1 MYDKIILKGIVATE
15 DVDTIVL
22 RNYLEECSEGDEV
35 YYKSTAYANL
45 SGVWIEVRGNRVTCK
60 CSVCKLWAK
69 EHTGKLDNSRP
80 MTFGMAV
87 KTIEGLLMRLCLKK
101 EDAWV
106 TYYEIGVTMKMKE
119 EADKYIREVEE
130 AAGRYLWNDA
140 NYPEFRQKTTEKSKY
155 YRKVLKIYDKSF
167 EAQEKGKNV
176 GSNVLR
182 VETVYRHQKVPL
194 TELTDRLFMGKMG
207 RIFYEDWSGM
217 CFARELTAKK
227 GVKMSQLE
235 RAREIQRIGVTRYKQ
250 RYKQLYMERKVTKK
264 HWETMRNFANN
275 WEQEKQHFDE
285 HIGEL
290 EKEFKEKLLKGY
302 QEGIFMPKNKK
313 L

>member
-45 SGVWIEVRGNRVTCK
+45 SGVWIELRGNRVTCK

-87 KTIEGLLMRLCLKK
+87 KTIEGMLMRLCLKK

-167 EAQEKGKNV
+167 EAQEKGRNV

-250 RYKQLYMERKVTKK
+250 RYKKLYLERKVTKK

-302 QEGIFMPKNKK
+302 QAGIFMPKNKK

>member
-302 QEGIFMPKNKK
+302 QAGIFMPKNKK

>member
-155 YRKVLKIYDKSF
+155 YRKVMKIYDKSF
-167 EAQEKGKNV
+167 ETQEKGRNV

-250 RYKQLYMERKVTKK
+250 RYKQLYLERKVTKK

-302 QEGIFMPKNKK
+302 QAGIFMPKKKK

>member
-167 EAQEKGKNV
+167 EAQEKGRNV

-250 RYKQLYMERKVTKK
+250 RYKQLYLERKVTKK

-302 QEGIFMPKNKK
+302 QAGIFMPKNKK
-313 L
+313 V

>member
-130 AAGRYLWNDA
+130 AAGRYMWNDA

-302 QEGIFMPKNKK
+302 QAGIFMPKNKK

>member
-45 SGVWIEVRGNRVTCK
+45 SGVWLEVRGNRVTCK

-155 YRKVLKIYDKSF
+155 YRKVMKIYDKSF
-167 EAQEKGKNV
+167 EAQEKGRNV

-250 RYKQLYMERKVTKK
+250 RYKQLYLERKVTKK

-302 QEGIFMPKNKK
+302 QAGIFMPKKKK